1 MRNTDDYI
9 IFYYLIEQGSFSA
22 AARHMSL
29 TKSVVSK
36 RIAKLEQELGV
47 QLLYRTTRTLTLTE
61 AGRAFFT
68 HAKAVYQAVA
78 TAEESI
84 VGLGKNLS
92 GNIKV
97 SVPTISGELILPQV
111 INEFNQKYPDINI
124 DMDLDNRFVDIVN
137 ERFDLAIRTGVLPDS
152 SLIAR
157 KLVDANWI
165 VCASPQYLAKHGIPK
180 QPQALDK
187 HNCLVYSYQE
197 TGAREWAF
205 KEGDE
210 VYQITV
216 DGNLCTNNSSV
227 LRNVALLGQGII
239 YVPRVLVYEDLKQG
253 SLIQLFKDETAK
265 CLGIYAVYPYT
276 RQQPEKIKIFIDHLY
291 TSFQSQN
298 HRF

>member
-9 IFYYLIEQGSFSA
+9 IFYHLIEQGSFSA

-205 KEGDE
+205 KDGDE

-253 SLIQLFKDETAK
+253 RLIQLFKDETAK

-291 TSFQSQN
+291 ISFQSQN

>member
-9 IFYYLIEQGSFSA
+9 IFYHLIEQGSFSA

-205 KEGDE
+205 KDGDE

-253 SLIQLFKDETAK
+253 RLIQLFKDETAK
-265 CLGIYAVYPYT
+265 CLGIYAVYSYT

>member
-9 IFYYLIEQGSFSA
+9 IFYHLIEQGSFSA

-137 ERFDLAIRTGVLPDS
+137 ERFDLAIRTGILPDS

-253 SLIQLFKDETAK
+253 RLIQLFKDETAK

>member
-9 IFYYLIEQGSFSA
+9 IFYHLIEQGSFSA

-97 SVPTISGELILPQV
+97 SVPTTSGELILPQV

-165 VCASPQYLAKHGIPK
+165 ICASPQYLAKHGIPK

-253 SLIQLFKDETAK
+253 RLIQLFKDETAK

>member
-9 IFYYLIEQGSFSA
+9 IFYHLIEQGSFSA

-97 SVPTISGELILPQV
+97 SVPTISGELILPKV

-137 ERFDLAIRTGVLPDS
+137 KRFDLAIRTGVLPDS
-152 SLIAR
+152 NLIAR

-205 KEGDE
+205 KDGDE

-253 SLIQLFKDETAK
+253 RLIQLFKDETAK

>member
-9 IFYYLIEQGSFSA
+9 IFYHLIEQGSFSA
-22 AARHMSL
+22 AARHISL

-205 KEGDE
+205 KDGDE

-227 LRNVALLGQGII
+227 LRNVALLGQGVI

-253 SLIQLFKDETAK
+253 RLIQLFKDETAK

>member
-9 IFYYLIEQGSFSA
+9 IFYHLIEQGSFSA

-165 VCASPQYLAKHGIPK
+165 ICASPQYLAKHGIPK

-253 SLIQLFKDETAK
+253 RLIQLFKDETAK

>member
-9 IFYYLIEQGSFSA
+9 IFYHLIEQGSFSA

-180 QPQALDK
+180 QPQALYK

-210 VYQITV
+210 VYQVTV

-253 SLIQLFKDETAK
+253 RLIQLFKDETAK

>member
-9 IFYYLIEQGSFSA
+9 IFYHLIEQGSFSA

-36 RIAKLEQELGV
+36 RIARLEQELGV

-205 KEGDE
+205 KDGDE

-253 SLIQLFKDETAK
+253 RLIQLFKDETAK

>member
-9 IFYYLIEQGSFSA
+9 IFYHLIEQGSFSA

-68 HAKAVYQAVA
+68 HAKTVYQAVA

-97 SVPTISGELILPQV
+97 SVPTISGELILPKV

-165 VCASPQYLAKHGIPK
+165 VCASPQYLAKHGIPN

-253 SLIQLFKDETAK
+253 RLIQLFKDETAK

-276 RQQPEKIKIFIDHLY
+276 RQQPEKIKIFIDYLY

>member
-9 IFYYLIEQGSFSA
+9 IFYHLIEQGSFSA

-205 KEGDE
+205 KDGDE

-253 SLIQLFKDETAK
+253 RLIQLFKDETAK

-291 TSFQSQN
+291 TSLQSQN
-298 HRF
+298 QRF

>member
-9 IFYYLIEQGSFSA
+9 IFYHLVEQGSFSGA
-22 AARHMSL
+22 AKQMEL

-36 RIAKLEQELGV
+36 RIAKLEQDLGV
-47 QLLYRTTRTLTLTE
+47 QLLYRTTRTITLSE
-61 AGRAFFT
+61 AGQYFFE
-68 HAKAVYQAVA
+68 HAKSVYQAVA

-84 VGLGKNLS
+84 VGLGKDLS
-92 GNIKV
+92 GNIKIT
-97 SVPTISGELILPQV
+97 VPTISGELILPGV
-111 INEFNQKYPDINI
+111 IAEFNSKYPDIKI
-124 DMDLDNRFVDIVN
+124 DMELDNRFVDIVN

-165 VCASPQYLAKHGIPK
+165 VCASPQYLARHGIPK
-180 QPQALDK
+180 QPTELEK

-205 KEGDE
+205 KDGED
-210 VYQITV
+210 VYQVTV
-216 DGNLCTNNSSV
+216 DGNLCINNSSV
-227 LRNVALLGQGII
+227 LRNVALLGQGLI

-253 SLIQLFKDETAK
+253 RLIQLFKEETAK

-276 RQQPEKIKIFIDHLY
+276 RQQPEKVKIFIDHLY
-291 TSFQSQN
+291 ASFQSQS

>member
-9 IFYYLIEQGSFSA
+9 IFYHLIEQGSFSA

-36 RIAKLEQELGV
+36 RIARLEQELGV

-78 TAEESI
+78 AAEESI

-205 KEGDE
+205 KDGDE

-253 SLIQLFKDETAK
+253 RLIQLFKDETAK

>member
-9 IFYYLIEQGSFSA
+9 IFYHLIEQGSFSA

-157 KLVDANWI
+157 KLVDVNWI

-205 KEGDE
+205 KDGDE

-253 SLIQLFKDETAK
+253 RLIQLFKDETAK

>member
-9 IFYYLIEQGSFSA
+9 IFYHLIEQGSFSA

-92 GNIKV
+92 GSIKV

-210 VYQITV
+210 VCQVTV

-253 SLIQLFKDETAK
+253 RLIQLFKDETAK

>member
-9 IFYYLIEQGSFSA
+9 IFYHLIEQGSFSA

-61 AGRAFFT
+61 AGRAFCT

-180 QPQALDK
+180 QPQVLDK

-197 TGAREWAF
+197 TGACEWAF
-205 KEGDE
+205 KDGDE

-253 SLIQLFKDETAK
+253 RLIQLFKDETAK

>member
-9 IFYYLIEQGSFSA
+9 IFYHLIEQGSFSA

-205 KEGDE
+205 KDGDE

-227 LRNVALLGQGII
+227 LRNVALLGQGVI
-239 YVPRVLVYEDLKQG
+239 YVPRVLVYKDLKQG
-253 SLIQLFKDETAK
+253 RLIQLFKDETAK

>member
-9 IFYYLIEQGSFSA
+9 IFYHLIEQGSFSA

-68 HAKAVYQAVA
+68 HAKAVYQVVA

>member
-9 IFYYLIEQGSFSA
+9 IFYHLIEQGSFSA

-253 SLIQLFKDETAK
+253 SLIQLLKDETAK

>member
-9 IFYYLIEQGSFSA
+9 IFYHLIEQGSFSA

-165 VCASPQYLAKHGIPK
+165 ICASPQYLAKHGIPK

-197 TGAREWAF
+197 TGACEWAF

-253 SLIQLFKDETAK
+253 RLIQLFKDETAK

-291 TSFQSQN
+291 TSFQTQN

>member
-9 IFYYLIEQGSFSA
+9 IFYHLIEQGSFSA

-197 TGAREWAF
+197 NGACEWSF

-253 SLIQLFKDETAK
+253 RLIQLFKDETAK

>member
-9 IFYYLIEQGSFSA
+9 IFYHLIEQGSFSA

-92 GNIKV
+92 GNIKI

-165 VCASPQYLAKHGIPK
+165 ICASPQYLAKHGIPK
-180 QPQALDK
+180 QPQALAK

-197 TGAREWAF
+197 TGAHEWAF
-205 KEGDE
+205 KDGD
-210 VYQITV
+210 
-216 DGNLCTNNSSV
+216 
-227 LRNVALLGQGII
+227 
-239 YVPRVLVYEDLKQG
+239 
-253 SLIQLFKDETAK
+253 
-265 CLGIYAVYPYT
+265 
-276 RQQPEKIKIFIDHLY
+276 
-291 TSFQSQN
+291 
-298 HRF
+298 

>member
-9 IFYYLIEQGSFSA
+9 IFYHLIEQGSFSA

-197 TGAREWAF
+197 NGACEWAF

-210 VYQITV
+210 VYQVTV

-253 SLIQLFKDETAK
+253 RLIQLFKDETAK

>member
-1 MRNTDDYI
+1 MRNTDNYI
-9 IFYYLIEQGSFSA
+9 IFYHLIEQGSFSA

-157 KLVDANWI
+157 KLVDVNWI
-165 VCASPQYLAKHGIPK
+165 ICASPQYLAKHGIPK

-253 SLIQLFKDETAK
+253 RLIQLFKDETAK

>member
-9 IFYYLIEQGSFSA
+9 IFYHLIEQGSFSA

-97 SVPTISGELILPQV
+97 SVPTISGELILPKV

-187 HNCLVYSYQE
+187 HNCLAYSYQE

-253 SLIQLFKDETAK
+253 RLIQLFKDETAK

>member
-9 IFYYLIEQGSFSA
+9 IFYHLIEQGSFSA

-205 KEGDE
+205 KDGDE

-253 SLIQLFKDETAK
+253 RLIQLFKDETAK

>member
-9 IFYYLIEQGSFSA
+9 IFYHLIEQGSFSA

-210 VYQITV
+210 VCQVTV

-253 SLIQLFKDETAK
+253 RLIQLFKDETAK

>member
-9 IFYYLIEQGSFSA
+9 IFYHLIEQGSFSA

-137 ERFDLAIRTGVLPDS
+137 ESFDLAIRTGVLPDS

>member
-9 IFYYLIEQGSFSA
+9 IFYHLIEQGSFSA

-97 SVPTISGELILPQV
+97 SVPTISGELILPKV

-137 ERFDLAIRTGVLPDS
+137 KRFDLAIRTGVLPDS

-205 KEGDE
+205 KDGDE

-253 SLIQLFKDETAK
+253 RLIQLFKDETAK

>member
-9 IFYYLIEQGSFSA
+9 IFYHLIEQGSFSA

-205 KEGDE
+205 KDGDE

-239 YVPRVLVYEDLKQG
+239 YVPRVLIYEDLKQG
-253 SLIQLFKDETAK
+253 RLIQLFKDETAK

>member
-9 IFYYLIEQGSFSA
+9 IFYHLIEQGSFSA

-197 TGAREWAF
+197 NGACEWAF

-253 SLIQLFKDETAK
+253 RLIQLFKDETAK

>member
-9 IFYYLIEQGSFSA
+9 IFYYLVEQGSFSGA
-22 AARHMSL
+22 AKQMEL

-36 RIAKLEQELGV
+36 RIAKLEQDLGV
-47 QLLYRTTRTLTLTE
+47 QLLYRTTRTITLSE
-61 AGRAFFT
+61 AGQYFFE
-68 HAKAVYQAVA
+68 HAKSVYQAVA

-84 VGLGKNLS
+84 VGLGKDLS
-92 GNIKV
+92 GNIKIT
-97 SVPTISGELILPQV
+97 VPTISGELILPGV
-111 INEFNQKYPDINI
+111 IAEFNNKYPDIKI
-124 DMDLDNRFVDIVN
+124 DMELDNRFVDIVN

-165 VCASPQYLAKHGIPK
+165 VCASPQYLARHGIPK
-180 QPQALDK
+180 QPTELEK

-205 KEGDE
+205 KDGED
-210 VYQITV
+210 VYQVTV
-216 DGNLCTNNSSV
+216 DGNLCINNSSV
-227 LRNVALLGQGII
+227 LRNVALLGQGLI

-253 SLIQLFKDETAK
+253 RLIQLFKEETAK

-276 RQQPEKIKIFIDHLY
+276 RQQPEKVKIFIDHLY
-291 TSFQSQN
+291 ACFQSQS

>member
-9 IFYYLIEQGSFSA
+9 IFYHLIEQGSFSA

-197 TGAREWAF
+197 TGACEWAF

-253 SLIQLFKDETAK
+253 RLIQLFKDETAK

>member
-9 IFYYLIEQGSFSA
+9 IFYHLIEQGSFSA

-97 SVPTISGELILPQV
+97 SVPTISGELILPKV

-253 SLIQLFKDETAK
+253 RLIQLFKDETAK

>member
-9 IFYYLIEQGSFSA
+9 IFYHLIEQGSFSA

-36 RIAKLEQELGV
+36 RIARLEQELGV

-197 TGAREWAF
+197 NGACEWAF
-205 KEGDE
+205 KEGNE

-253 SLIQLFKDETAK
+253 RLIQLFKDETAK